1 MRNVLYGIVLLAL
14 AATWVS
20 TATAAATPTSEYNA
34 KLQKTDQKD
43 PSSLYDL
50 AKWVTT
56 KHSKNKPL
64 LLRAKSHLNQALQID
79 KDYLRATYL
88 IKRIDVL
95 LKKANTPA
103 GSGKPTAGDPSHKS
117 GDPLVT
123 EQDIYAIRLAEYP
136 QDGGREPSRKD
147 KAVRIKFAKDQRGSR
162 GKTALQR
169 YVKAMTGKNVDN
181 WDDARKARE
190 FSAWPAWKKIQEMYR
205 NARNDTALLA
215 DIQIQNDPEV
225 LLQFR
230 TKIWPLINK
239 NCGNSSC
246 HGSVKLEKGP
256 LFFDSKR
263 DREMYTNF
271 VMTTCFLSSK
281 KKRLIN
287 RQDPAG
293 SLLLQYGLDPKDA
306 EYLHPEVKTSRRA
319 VKPLF
324 SSVTD
329 PKYKLVLRWIEA
341 LNGPSQPD
349 YHIQYVAPRGIRLD
363 LTGEADLPGGLDG
376 PPKDKTPSAPA
387 PTEPAE

>member
-20 TATAAATPTSEYNA
+20 TATAATTPTSEYNA

-50 AKWVTT
+50 AKWIST

-79 KDYLRATYL
+79 KDYLRAAYL

-95 LKKANTPA
+95 LKKVNTPA
-103 GSGKPTAGDPSHKS
+103 GSGKPTGTGTPRES

-123 EQDIYAIRLAEYP
+123 EKDIYAIRLAEYP
-136 QDGGREPSRKD
+136 QEGDREPSKKD
-147 KAVRIKFAKDQRGSR
+147 KAIRVKFVKDERGAR

-169 YVKAMTGKNVDN
+169 YVKAMAGKNVDN
-181 WDDARKARE
+181 WDDARKAKV
-190 FSAWPAWKKIQEMYR
+190 FNAWPAWKKIQEMVR
-205 NARNDTALLA
+205 NARSDTALLA

-225 LLQFR
+225 LLRFR
-230 TKIWPLINK
+230 TKIWPLINT

-256 LFFDSKR
+256 LFFDAKR
-263 DREMYTNF
+263 DREMYTNY

-281 KKRLIN
+281 KKRMIN
-287 RQDPAG
+287 RQDPTA
-293 SLLLQYGLDPKDA
+293 SLLLQYGLDPKAA
-306 EYLHPEVKTSRRA
+306 EYLHPKVKASRRA

-324 SSVTD
+324 SGVTD
-329 PKYKLVLRWIEA
+329 PKYKLVLRWIES
-341 LNGPSQPD
+341 LNGPNQPD
-349 YHIQYVAPRGIRLD
+349 YHVQYVAPRGIRLD
-363 LTGEADLPGGLDG
+363 LTGEADLPAGLDEK
-376 PPKDKTPSAPA
+376 PRAKPAPA
-387 PTEPAE
+387 APATPAE